1 MEQLLQQILNILT
14 VPPGNLIYHLILAFT
29 AAAALQTAWILR
41 RPSSSPAADRMIHAL
56 VFLLLGQLVMFLSS
70 GMAWQELAT
79 PHSFMPPVDR
89 SVLAY
94 SLVWIIWLWVFP
106 RPSRAA
112 DAVLVLLNLLVIVL
126 FAFTLTGWLAQ
137 DPTLPF
143 NGSMLDW
150 GWGLLSSFL
159 ALAGLFL
166 LVLVRPPGWGIG
178 FIFLLVNL
186 AGSLFHLLYP
196 PANGDFSGA
205 VRLAQLCTY
214 PLLPL
219 AAQRIPPTALPTQIP
234 AVQVIHA
241 ERKSPALETNAVRA
255 WASLAGAPAG
265 SRRDNLIRAL
275 AHTLKSDLC
284 FFLTPDV
291 QNGYAQLANGYDLIR
306 EEHLPS
312 VSIETEKIPTLL
324 AALQKKELRSFSVQ
338 DERSAAD
345 RAALAAAI
353 GLDESGSVMLLPLP
367 SETSVQEAVL
377 FLNPYSNHDW
387 SAEDESLIRG
397 LESLLVDVLKGLNT
411 DIETRL
417 RKAILELTDAR
428 AQLDA
433 LRQDNQALLS
443 ELAAM
448 REEAPPNPQADLQS
462 LVELQK
468 ETQRTV
474 DLLQQENER
483 LTAELENVS
492 SMSRSE
498 SQIQSELR
506 ASLVQVAS
514 LQNQLAEANA
524 RLLALQ
530 QKSPD
535 AQRLP
540 AEDVEMITSIVQEL
554 RQPLSSIAGYTDL
567 LMGESVGILGA
578 LQRKFMERIK
588 ASTERMNDMVND
600 LLQATTRQ
608 TAEFTPVT
616 VDLLEVIDQALSDA
630 SLHLRKKNLSMS
642 MDLPEEMPRLVADRD
657 ALHQILTHLLRN
669 ASEVTPPEGTIRLM
683 VRTQETAPGDEYAL
697 IKVTDSGGGIA
708 PEDLPRVFARRYRA
722 DNPIL
727 QGVGDAGLGLSI
739 AKTLVEAHG
748 GRIWVESDHHH
759 TSTFSILLPIQHDLP
774 EESTGKA

>member
-14 VPPGNLIYHLILAFT
+14 VPPGNLIVHLILAFT

-41 RPSSSPAADRMIHAL
+41 RPSPGPAANRMILAL
-56 VFLLLGQLVMFLSS
+56 VFLLVGQLIMFLAS

-89 SVLAY
+89 AVLAY
-94 SLVWIIWLWVFP
+94 SLIWIVWLWVFP

-150 GWGLLSSFL
+150 GWGLLTSFL

-166 LVLVRPPGWGIG
+166 LVLVRPLGWGVG
-178 FIFLLVNL
+178 FVFLLANL
-186 AGSLFHLLYP
+186 AGSLLHLLYP
-196 PANGDFSGA
+196 PASGDFSGA

-219 AAQRIPPTALPTQIP
+219 VAQRIPVVVPPQAP
-234 AVQVIHA
+234 AVQVIPA
-241 ERKSPALETNAVRA
+241 ERKSRVLETNAVRA
-255 WASLAGAPAG
+255 WASLAGDPAG
-265 SRRDNLIRAL
+265 SRRDDLVRAL

-284 FFLTPDV
+284 FLLTPDA
-291 QNGYAQLANGYDLIR
+291 QNGHVQLANGYDLIR
-306 EEHLPS
+306 EERLPS
-312 VSIETEKIPTLL
+312 LSIESTQIPILL
-324 AALQKKELRSFSVQ
+324 AALQKNELRSFSVQ
-338 DERSAAD
+338 DERSASD
-345 RAALAAAI
+345 RRALAAAI
-353 GLDESGSVMLLPLP
+353 GVDAPGSVMLLPIGTGP
-367 SETSVQEAVL
+367 AAREAAL
-377 FLNPYSNHDW
+377 FINPYSSHDW
-387 SAEDESLIRG
+387 SAEDENLIRG
-397 LESLLVDVLKGLNT
+397 LEGPLAALLQAPDP
-411 DIETRL
+411 DIEARL
-417 RKAILELTDAR
+417 RKAILEVTDSR

-448 REEAPPNPQADLQS
+448 REEPPANPQADLQS

-483 LTAELENVS
+483 LTAALEAAS
-492 SMSRSE
+492 TTARPE
-498 SQIQSELR
+498 SQVQSELR
-506 ASLVQVAS
+506 ASLVQVAQ
-514 LQNQLAEANA
+514 LQNQLADANT
-524 RLLALQ
+524 RMLTLQ
-530 QKSPD
+530 QKSPETR
-535 AQRLP
+535 RLP
-540 AEDVEMITSIVQEL
+540 AEDMEMITSIVQEL

-608 TAEFTPVT
+608 TAELAPAA
-616 VDLLEVIDQALSDA
+616 VDLSEVIDQALSDA
-630 SLHLRKKNLSMS
+630 SLHLRKKNLAMRV
-642 MDLPEEMPRLVADRD
+642 DLPDEMPRLVADRD
-657 ALHQILTHLLRN
+657 ALQQILTHLLRN
-669 ASEVTPPEGTIRLM
+669 ASEVTPPEGSIRLM
-683 VRTQETAPGDEYAL
+683 VRTQEAAPGDEYAL
-697 IKVTDSGGGIA
+697 IKITDSGGGIA
-708 PEDLPRVFARRYRA
+708 SDDLPRVFSRRYRA

-739 AKTLVEAHG
+739 AKALVEAHG
-748 GRIWVESDHHH
+748 GRIWVESDHQH
-759 TSTFSILLPIQHDLP
+759 TSTFSILLPIQPESP
-774 EESTGKA
+774 EEPAGRA